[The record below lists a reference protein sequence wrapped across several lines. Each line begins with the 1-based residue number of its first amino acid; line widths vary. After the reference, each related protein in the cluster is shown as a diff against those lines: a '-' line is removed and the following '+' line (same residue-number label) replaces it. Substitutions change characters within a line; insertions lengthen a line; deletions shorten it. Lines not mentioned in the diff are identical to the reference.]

1 MAEHPKSKSTGGC
14 NHPDG
19 SPCRR
24 ITSLLSPH
32 SNATYPSLQSRI
44 VCIPGDHRDAEV
56 AGQLQ
61 EVLRRGRRAPE
72 ELRVGQVEDGGDVSR
87 QEVLAE
93 AVEDLCNG
101 KREGRVNATMQP
113 RCSHCTD
120 RKIRNMPDINHAAR
134 ACRLLSREHWLP
146 WCSSILRSPSLE
158 INLLWSMEVTSDV
171 PQGSR
176 SYKPVCRT
184 QRKS

>member
-1 MAEHPKSKSTGGC
+1 MSDHPKSKSTGGC

-44 VCIPGDHRDAEV
+44 VGIPGDHRDAEV

-101 KREGRVNATMQP
+101 RREGRVNATMQP
-113 RCSHCTD
+113 RCSHCTALTG
-120 RKIRNMPDINHAAR
+120 RSVTCRASITRHAR
-134 ACRLLSREHWLP
+134 ADCLENIGSHGAP
-146 WCSSILRSPSLE
+146 RS
-158 INLLWSMEVTSDV
+158 
-171 PQGSR
+171 
-176 SYKPVCRT
+176 
-184 QRKS
+184 